1 MARMN
6 QGILGSFTGKVG
18 PVIGS
23 SWKGK
28 PYMKSLSG
36 KRKGKSTPKQTEQQ
50 MKLAILS
57 AFLNQLQAL
66 LELTLSANRKK
77 MTAVNYAFQINHRQA
92 IIGQYP
98 DYGIDYPKLVLS
110 EGPLM
115 GTETYPATSTDA
127 GIIQF
132 SWLDNTDSGNA
143 RETDQIILIAF
154 CPAQFE
160 YYFSTCAASRKDESA
175 LLRVPLFAGE
185 RVHTWMVFV
194 SADGRFYSEGMYM
207 GEVGVKV

>member
-18 PVIGS
+18 TVIGS

-28 PYMKSLSG
+28 PFMKSLPG
-36 KRKGKSTPKQTEQQ
+36 KRKGKPTQKQTEQQ

-57 AFLNQLQAL
+57 AFFNQLQTL

-77 MTAVNYAFQINHRQA
+77 MSAVNYAVQINHKQA

-98 DYGIDYPKLVLS
+98 DYTIDYPKLVLS

-115 GTETYPATSTDA
+115 GTETYPVASTDA
-127 GIIQF
+127 GTIQF

-143 RETDQIILIAF
+143 RETDQVILIAF
-154 CPAQFE
+154 CPEKFE
-160 YYFSTCAASRKDESA
+160 YYFSTCAASRKDGSA
-175 LLRVPLFAGE
+175 MLKVPLFAGE

-194 SADGRFYSEGMYM
+194 SGDGKFYSEGLYR
-207 GEVGVKV
+207 GEVWVKG

>member
-18 PVIGS
+18 TVIGS

-28 PYMKSLSG
+28 PYMKSLPG
-36 KRKGKSTPKQTEQQ
+36 KRKGKPTQKQEEQQ

-57 AFLNQLQAL
+57 AFFSQLQTL
-66 LELTLSANRKK
+66 LELTFSANRKK
-77 MTAVNYAFQINHRQA
+77 MSAVNYAVQINHGQA

-98 DYGIDYPKLVLS
+98 DYSIDYPKLLLS

-115 GTETYPATSTDA
+115 GTETYPATSTGDGA
-127 GIIQF
+127 IQF

-143 RETDQIILIAF
+143 GETDQVMVIAF
-154 CPAQFE
+154 CPAKFH
-160 YYFSTCAASRKDESA
+160 YYFSTCAASRKDGSA
-175 LLRVPLFAGE
+175 LLKVPLFVGE
-185 RVHTWMVFV
+185 IVHTWMVFV
-194 SADGRFYSEGMYM
+194 SVDGKFYSEGLYM
-207 GEVGVKV
+207 GEVGV